1 MPKTRVRPGHVIRD
15 VLNGVIRIEP
25 GIFEGGD
32 TAFFADVATPG
43 QLYRTYITR
52 VKAANED
59 EGGLSQQRG
68 MSRHTFT
75 TFLYKV
81 KRLRLIELAE
91 EGEEVPVPIDAR
103 GPLLN
108 INGARDIDEV
118 VEPDERTVVAARRLY
133 YRINP
138 GARMAREWD
147 DVPKAYRELV
157 SR

>member
-25 GIFEGGD
+25 GVYEGGD
-32 TAFFADVATPG
+32 SAFFSDVATPG

-52 VKAANED
+52 VRAANED

-75 TFLYKV
+75 TLFYKA

-91 EGEEVPVPIDAR
+91 EGEEFQPFGDLR
-103 GPLLN
+103 SPLLN

-118 VEPDERTVVAARRLY
+118 VDPDERTVVPARRLY
-133 YRINP
+133 YKINP
-138 GARMAREWD
+138 GARSSREWD
-147 DVPKAYRELV
+147 DIPKAYKQLV